1 MKYQIKIKS
10 LNKSSITF
18 YQKFVKNILDKMS
31 IKYSIFNLPV
41 KQKRL
46 TILKSPH
53 VNKSAREQF
62 EVKFYSFILQINK
75 NLNLYTLKMLFL
87 NKPKSITASLKN
99 I

>member
-18 YQKFVKNILDKMS
+18 YQKFVKNILDKMN

-75 NLNLYTLKMLFL
+75 NFNLYTLKMLFL

>member
-18 YQKFVKNILDKMS
+18 YQKFVKNILDKMN

-46 TILKSPH
+46 TILK
-53 VNKSAREQF
+53 
-62 EVKFYSFILQINK
+62 
-75 NLNLYTLKMLFL
+75 
-87 NKPKSITASLKN
+87 
-99 I
+99 